1 MIDADTLLALLRGL
15 HLAATLSLLGV
26 VGFIAWLL
34 PAAAADGREM
44 LPTLIRLWRVSGLFA
59 LLLLIAWFVLQAAII
74 AGASDLHQVVRALP
88 LVAEHTRYGGAMVA
102 RAGLLLLATLLA
114 GKSRLRIYL
123 AIVLAAV
130 ALGLEGLIGHAG
142 AMGGRTGVG
151 IMASEALHLLAAGL
165 WLGALLPLWLSL
177 GRLIPH
183 AAAAICERFSPI
195 GLGCVLVIAGTGL
208 AQGIELI
215 GGLPGLVGTHYGRI
229 ALLKI
234 ALFLAA
240 LALAAINRLRL
251 TDRLSKATAD
261 ARSRLRLSVSGEIL
275 AGLAII
281 LAAAFLASSMPAT
294 HETPVWPFSWRPSLG
309 AASDPNIRR
318 QLLMILLPSAVAGI
332 STALGLFWRP
342 VFWLSLAVFVV
353 TVMLAG
359 VRLAPLLTVDAY
371 PTTFATSP
379 TEFADS
385 SIVRGAALFA
395 TNCAVCHG
403 RDAKGDG
410 PAAKSLPVQPADL
423 TAAHF
428 WVHTEGDLFWFIS
441 HGKNAPS
448 GTAAMPA
455 FGNVLSS
462 DDRWALIDFL
472 KGHNAGQSMLIT
484 GRWNTPTPLP
494 QFDAICANGSTI
506 DLDDLRGRVLHIVA
520 DPETLPPAPSAQ
532 NGSDVTTILLSLDR
546 KAKPIGSACMTVEP
560 AAWKAFSILL
570 GVAPEGLAETH
581 VLADQNGW
589 LRARWRPGDPGNWND
604 PQMLAA
610 VIRDITAHPLAV
622 ATGGGHDHHH

>member
-1 MIDADTLLALLRGL
+1 MIDEDTLLALLRGL

-34 PAAAADGREM
+34 PAAADGRQM
-44 LPTLIRLWRVSGLFA
+44 LPSLIRLWRVSGLFA
-59 LLLLIAWFVLQAAII
+59 LLLLIAWFVLQAAVI
-74 AGASDLHQVVRALP
+74 AGASDLRQVALALP
-88 LVAEHTRYGGAMVA
+88 MVAEHTRYGGAMLA

-114 GKSRLRIYL
+114 GKSRLQIYA
-123 AIVLAAV
+123 AIVLVAV

-177 GRLIPH
+177 GRVIPP
-183 AAAAICERFSPI
+183 AGAAICERFSPI

-234 ALFLAA
+234 ALFVAA

-251 TDRLSKATAD
+251 TDRLSRATVH

-281 LAAAFLASSMPAT
+281 VAAAFLASSMPAT
-294 HETPVWPFSWRPSLG
+294 HETPVWPFSWRPNLG
-309 AASDPNIRR
+309 ALSDPNIRHD
-318 QLLMILLPSAVAGI
+318 LLTILLPSAAAGVAM
-332 STALGLFWRP
+332 TLGFFWRP
-342 VFWLSLAVFVV
+342 VFWLSLAVFGV
-353 TVMLAG
+353 TALLAG
-359 VRLAPLLTVDAY
+359 PRLAPLLTIAAY
-371 PTTFATSP
+371 PTTFAASP

-385 SIVRGAALFA
+385 SIVRGATLFA
-395 TNCAVCHG
+395 ANCAVCHG

-410 PAAKSLPVQPADL
+410 PAAKSLPVLPADL

-428 WVHTEGDLFWFIS
+428 WAHTEGDLFWYIT
-441 HGKNAPS
+441 HGITAPS
-448 GTAAMPA
+448 GAVAMPA
-455 FGNVLSS
+455 FGNALSS

-472 KGHNAGQSMLIT
+472 KGHNAGQSMLTT

-494 QFDAICANGSTI
+494 QFDAICANGSAI

-520 DPETLPPAPSAQ
+520 DPETLPPAPSEQ
-532 NGSDVTTILLSLDR
+532 NGPKVATILLSIDR
-546 KAKPIGSACMTVEP
+546 KAKPFGSACITVEP

-570 GVAPEGLAETH
+570 GVAPEGLAETQ

-604 PQMLAA
+604 PKMLAA
-610 VIRDITAHPLAV
+610 VIRDIAAHPLTV
-622 ATGGGHDHHH
+622 AAGGGHDHHH